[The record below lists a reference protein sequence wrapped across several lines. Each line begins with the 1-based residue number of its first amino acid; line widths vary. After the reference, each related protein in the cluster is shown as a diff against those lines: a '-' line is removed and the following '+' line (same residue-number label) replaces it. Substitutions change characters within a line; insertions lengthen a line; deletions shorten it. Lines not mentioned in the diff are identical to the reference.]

1 MAQGGLGEGFGAVSL
16 GMLWIVSRPPFFYDL
31 VSVPKWINGYLGR
44 AGFVCPTLL
53 WAPWGQTEA
62 AVLTPQRT
70 CCLQG
75 AVTEQKK
82 PYGSARDN
90 LKCVMW
96 LLSGAE
102 RSEDSFMGR
111 WCGGVGRGPNGNVG
125 VGLTPALP
133 QRLAVHNNLPGLCDV
148 KELG

>member
-31 VSVPKWINGYLGR
+31 VSVPKWINRYLGR
-44 AGFVCPTLL
+44 AGFVCPALL

-62 AVLTPQRT
+62 AILTPQRT

-111 WCGGVGRGPNGNVG
+111 
-125 VGLTPALP
+125 
-133 QRLAVHNNLPGLCDV
+133 
-148 KELG
+148 